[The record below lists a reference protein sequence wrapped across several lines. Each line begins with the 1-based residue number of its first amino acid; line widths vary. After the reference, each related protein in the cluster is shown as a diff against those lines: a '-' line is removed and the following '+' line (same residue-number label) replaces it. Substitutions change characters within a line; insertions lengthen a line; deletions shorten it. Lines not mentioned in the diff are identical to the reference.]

1 MVNSLRK
8 NFVMV
13 TMTLMLFTFGSFLLV
28 SYFYNSYWNNYET
41 SGMLDLIAESGYFFS
56 YQDTEIEESI
66 KDFAEGGSPVL
77 GLLVDESGN
86 VISSKVV
93 GGKGKLV
100 VPDNIIK
107 KILKANDREFQI
119 DSYVYSKLEVD
130 DSQTL
135 IVIIDNF
142 IDENYLEKLSITVFL
157 VLIGIII
164 LTVITFYLSNF
175 VTKPAKD
182 ALLREKRFISDAC
195 HELKTPLGAISINA
209 QALSNLQ
216 QDNLYVNNIKQESE
230 RMSRLIERLL
240 TLSRLEEGEPSVKNK
255 ISLSELTM
263 EMALTYD
270 SISFEKGYDYKYDIE
285 DDIYINGNDD
295 EIRQLLAIL
304 IDNAIKNT
312 NQGGSITLKCAAQD
326 KKALI
331 EVVNSG
337 EGISSEDLP
346 HVFERFYTS
355 DTSRSKKSFG
365 LGLAIAKTIVEGH
378 KGEISV
384 SSIPNEKTT
393 FTVIFKAE

>member
-1 MVNSLRK
+1 M
-8 NFVMV
+8 
-13 TMTLMLFTFGSFLLV
+13 
-28 SYFYNSYWNNYET
+28 
-41 SGMLDLIAESGYFFS
+41 
-56 YQDTEIEESI
+56 
-66 KDFAEGGSPVL
+66 
-77 GLLVDESGN
+77 
-86 VISSKVV
+86 
-93 GGKGKLV
+93 
-100 VPDNIIK
+100 
-107 KILKANDREFQI
+107 
-119 DSYVYSKLEVD
+119 
-130 DSQTL
+130 
-135 IVIIDNF
+135 
-142 IDENYLEKLSITVFL
+142 
-157 VLIGIII
+157 
-164 LTVITFYLSNF
+164 
-175 VTKPAKD
+175 
-182 ALLREKRFISDAC
+182 
-195 HELKTPLGAISINA
+195 
-209 QALSNLQ
+209 
-216 QDNLYVNNIKQESE
+216 
-230 RMSRLIERLL
+230 

>member
-107 KILKANDREFQI
+107 KILKASDREFQI

-135 IVIIDNF
+135 IVIIDNS
-142 IDENYLEKLSITVFL
+142 IDENYLEKLSITVVL

-182 ALLREKRFISDAC
+182 ALLQEKRFISDAS

-230 RMSRLIERLL
+230 RMGRLIERLL

-331 EVVNSG
+331 EVNNTG

-384 SSIPNEKTT
+384 SSIPNGKTT
-393 FTVIFKAE
+393 FTVIFKTE

>member
-107 KILKANDREFQI
+107 KILKASDREFQI

-135 IVIIDNF
+135 IVIIDNS
-142 IDENYLEKLSITVFL
+142 IDENYLEKLSITVVL

-182 ALLREKRFISDAC
+182 ALLREKRFISDAS

-384 SSIPNEKTT
+384 SSIPNGKTT
-393 FTVIFKAE
+393 FTVIFKTE